1 MVCGFDNKNYRT
13 LTSATQENL
22 NSSNADGFISNVQ
35 HTMHMHRLKKLV
47 VRYTYLR
54 RTIDQHVQH
63 KNKKGDKKK
72 REENT
77 ADNNLL
83 VEGG

>member
-1 MVCGFDNKNYRT
+1 MNRVFYFLC
-13 LTSATQENL
+13 
-22 NSSNADGFISNVQ
+22 
-35 HTMHMHRLKKLV
+35 
-47 VRYTYLR
+47 

-77 ADNNLL
+77 ANKRLL

>member
-1 MVCGFDNKNYRT
+1 
-13 LTSATQENL
+13 
-22 NSSNADGFISNVQ
+22 
-35 HTMHMHRLKKLV
+35 MHMHRLKKLV

-72 REENT
+72 KEENT

-83 VEGG
+83 VQGG